1 MSTKVERLR
10 RELDSLV
17 VKEALGGGD
26 EGLILLRATKEQRE
40 TVEQLA
46 AKFPAPIAMTDV
58 AVVVAERFC
67 DLLEQ
72 QGMRPADFWRMTST
86 AESVA
91 KQMAKAL
98 AENPA
103 EFSGAFLA
111 TLKGRG

>member
-1 MSTKVERLR
+1 MSTKVDHLR
-10 RELDSLV
+10 HELDALI
-17 VKEALGGGD
+17 VKEWVSGGD
-26 EGLILLRATKEQRE
+26 EGLILIRATKEQRE
-40 TVEQLA
+40 TTELLA
-46 AKFPAPIAMTDV
+46 KEFPAEIALTDV

-67 DLLEQ
+67 EMLEQ
-72 QGMRPADFWRMTST
+72 QGMRPADFWRMSSL

-91 KQMAKAL
+91 KQMSKAL